1 VGVEERITV
10 AACCL
15 LLFAAASSLA
25 AAYMLLHVAIQ
36 MKSLGRNLLSLSI
49 FCSLCRELLSPM
61 NTQAL

>member
-25 AAYMLLHVAIQ
+25 AAYMLLHVAMQ
-36 MKSLGRNLLSLSI
+36 MKALGCNLL
-49 FCSLCRELLSPM
+49 
-61 NTQAL
+61 